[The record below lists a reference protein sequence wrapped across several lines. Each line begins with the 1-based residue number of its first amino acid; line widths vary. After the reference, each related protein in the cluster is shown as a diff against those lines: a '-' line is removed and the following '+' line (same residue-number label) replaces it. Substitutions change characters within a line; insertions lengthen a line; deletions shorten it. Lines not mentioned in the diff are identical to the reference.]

1 MVYMDREYCY
11 YGVVFMVSES
21 YHSFVCLSTLALAP
35 RPTCATNQLGVRGHD
50 GLQREALTR
59 LVDVCAPHRSVV
71 SSTQR
76 VGEFGIRVG
85 TCVRGP
91 FWRAAGRWAGK
102 NGAAGG

>member
-1 MVYMDREYCY
+1 
-11 YGVVFMVSES
+11 MVSES

-35 RPTCATNQLGVRGHD
+35 RPTCATNQLRGWLAGWLGVRGHD

-91 FWRAAGRWAGK
+91 FWRAAGRWAGN